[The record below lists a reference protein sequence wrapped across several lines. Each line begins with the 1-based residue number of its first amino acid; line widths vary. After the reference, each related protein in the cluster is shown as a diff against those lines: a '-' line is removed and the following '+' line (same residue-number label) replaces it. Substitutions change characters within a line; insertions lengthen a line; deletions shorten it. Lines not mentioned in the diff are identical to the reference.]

1 MPAMTAL
8 RRLALYTAIGTYI
21 LIVVGAIV
29 LDVLVLGAF
38 VWVKASVDPLGLW
51 VAAAGIVLVV
61 LGERLFMASHARPD
75 GTMDMC
81 A

>member
-1 MPAMTAL
+1 L
-8 RRLALYTAIGTYI
+8 RHLRDRVEHRRA
-21 LIVVGAIV
+21 IVVGAIV

-75 GTMDMC
+75 GTMDM
-81 A
+81 